1 MIKKLLREGLLP
13 EAPETPHSKKR
24 LKDRVTKLSSDDI
37 SDEKKIEI
45 NNNLKKVINFN
56 FNPKKDIAIKL
67 GDLVINPNSEHHKK
81 KYKGYYSVPNTQD
94 DDVSVGDQ
102 VWALIR
108 NNKIHTVMLRKSEE
122 SFKANMLANKSLDVN
137 QVIFSMEGFLEI
149 IEKSKNV
156 KLTKKQKLK
165 LKQLKS
171 QRERVR
177 QGKDPNK
184 SEIIKVIDFEAL
196 LLKNPRDKEESN
208 DDYNERIEQLQ
219 LDRASMNE
227 SIDEFDLNEET
238 IEEGAVTNWIAA
250 GALILGTLGPNTSLA
265 QKYNDGDDKAKITIL
280 NKIKSSAD
288 SGSVKF
294 KKLFDK
300 IKNKVEGNKDNAE
313 VDTEASSNSFSIESF
328 KKLAKESNGFIGIGK
343 STNMSMSN
351 QKAMFNAKAKMGEGT
366 HRGIRVIDSKVTQ
379 NSEGKYTTYII
390 LAKN

>member
-1 MIKKLLREGLLP
+1 MKQLIRKLLREGLVP
-13 EAPETPHSKKR
+13 EAAETTHSKER
-24 LKDRVTKLSSDDI
+24 FDDRITKMSVDDI
-37 SDEKKIEI
+37 SKEKKIEI
-45 NNNLKKVINFN
+45 NDNLKEVIKFN
-56 FNPKKDIAIKL
+56 FNKKKGIAIKL
-67 GDLVINPNSEHHKK
+67 GDLIINPNSE
-81 KYKGYYSVPNTQD
+81 YYDNGYYAVPNTKD
-94 DDVSVGDQ
+94 EDLSVGDQ
-102 VWALIR
+102 VWAIIR
-108 NNKIHTVMLRKSEE
+108 KNEIHTVMLRKSDE
-122 SFKANMLANKSLDVN
+122 SFKANMLANTSLNVN
-137 QVIFSMEGFLEI
+137 QVIFSMKGFLEI

-171 QRERVR
+171 QKERVR
-177 QGKDPNK
+177 QGKDTNK
-184 SEIIKVIDFEAL
+184 SEIIKLIDFEAL
-196 LLKNPRDKEESN
+196 ILKNPQDKEESN

-227 SIDEFDLNEET
+227 SSDEFDLNEET
-238 IEEGAVTNWIAA
+238 IEEGAATNWIAA

-288 SGSVKF
+288 SGNVKF
-294 KKLFDK
+294 RKLFDK
-300 IKNKVEGNKDNAE
+300 IKNKDNTEG
-313 VDTEASSNSFSIESF
+313 DTEASSNYFSIESF

-379 NSEGKYTTYII
+379 NYEGQYTTYII
-390 LAKN
+390 LVKD